1 MMLIEIHD
9 KVRHVGTICRVGIV
23 NLKEIVLERSF

>member
-9 KVRHVGTICRVGIV
+9 KVRHMGTICRASIV
-23 NLKEIVLERSF
+23 NLKDIVFERSF